1 MFRFENQQ
9 FLYWLFLIVF
19 FIAAYVFIFIHD
31 KRRMERYCDRAL
43 LGKLTAQT
51 SHGMQH
57 LKFAL
62 LMLALVCFIFAAA
75 NPQTAGKMEK
85 VKRKG
90 VDIMLCLDVS
100 NSMLATDIQPNRLDA
115 CKMAINRFIDKLTGD
130 RVGLVVFAG
139 KSFVQLPITTDYAAA
154 KMFISQINTQM
165 MPSQG
170 TDISAALETA
180 AAAMLPETDD
190 NPDEA
195 APKTSR
201 VILLASDGE
210 DHFPE
215 SAATAAELAK
225 TGFVIHTIGIG
236 STKGVPIPTG
246 AGGKQFKKDNTG
258 NTVITRL
265 NEGTLKD
272 IAAAAG
278 GTYVH
283 ATNANMGFESILNE
297 INAMEKSDIED
308 VNFTMFEN
316 HYQYPLLVGL
326 LLLFI
331 ESLLFTST
339 PKIKQ
344 LLSKMRRQYKV
355 TAFLLVASC
364 LFIGCKKDHTRP
376 SALNDGNVE
385 FAAGDS
391 LRAHSLFEPDS
402 IMPFDTT
409 GESHYAKALEIY
421 DSTAANELVNA
432 NQTLFD
438 QIDAH
443 YRLNRFDTI
452 PRMADSLRRM
462 CGDQNPEFLA
472 NIFYNEGNS
481 YMQQKQ
487 YGKAIQSYKEALKRN
502 PKDMDAKYNL
512 VYAKKMAETHGEGGG
527 GGGQDQQ
534 QNQQQDQQKQQQQGQ
549 GENDQK
555 KNQQQQQQ
563 QSQGQGQ
570 QDKQQQG
577 QQGQQQQQTRQKDAM
592 MRQLDA
598 LQQNERQT
606 QKKINVQRVPEDQR
620 SKQNQEKDW

>member
-9 FLYWLFLIVF
+9 LLYWLFLVGF
-19 FIAAYVFIFIHD
+19 FIAVYIFLFVRD
-31 KRRMERYCDRAL
+31 KRRMERYCERGL
-43 LGKLTAQT
+43 LGKLTEGT
-51 SHGMQH
+51 SRGMQH
-57 LKFAL
+57 LKFAV

-154 KMFISQINTQM
+154 KMFINQINTQM
-165 MPSQG
+165 MPTQG
-170 TDISAALETA
+170 TDISAALATA
-180 AAAMLPETDD
+180 AAAMTPETDEADD
-190 NPDEA
+190 NAGSKP
-195 APKTSR
+195 SR

-215 SAATAAELAK
+215 SAMTAAELAK
-225 TGFVIHTIGIG
+225 EGFVIHTIGIG
-236 STKGVPIPTG
+236 STKGVPIPIG
-246 AGGKQFKKDNTG
+246 AGGKQFKKDNAG

-265 NEGTLKD
+265 NEATLKD
-272 IAAAAG
+272 IAAAG
-278 GTYVH
+278 GGAYVH
-283 ATNANMGFESILNE
+283 ATNANMGFETILNE

-308 VNFTMFEN
+308 VNFTMYESY
-316 HYQYPLLVGL
+316 YQYPLLVGI

-331 ESLLFTST
+331 ESLLFTTT

-344 LLSKMRRQYKV
+344 LLAKTRRQYKV
-355 TAFLLVASC
+355 AVFLLVAGC
-364 LFIGCKKDHTRP
+364 LFASCKKDHTRP
-376 SALNDGNVE
+376 SALNAGNVE

-402 IMPFDTT
+402 LMPYDTT
-409 GESHYAKALEIY
+409 GESHYTKALEIY

-438 QIDAH
+438 QMDAH

-472 NIFYNEGNS
+472 NVFYNEGNS

-487 YGKAIQSYKEALKRN
+487 YGQAIQAYKEALKRN

-512 VYAKKMAETHGEGGG
+512 VYAKKMAETHGDGG
-527 GGGQDQQ
+527 GGGQNQQ
-534 QNQQQDQQKQQQQGQ
+534 QQQDQQKQNQQGQ
-549 GENDQK
+549 GKNDQQK
-555 KNQQQQQQ
+555 DQQQQ
-563 QSQGQGQ
+563 QGQGQ
-570 QDKQQQG
+570 QDKQQQQQG
-577 QQGQQQQQTRQKDAM
+577 QQGQQQQQARQKDAM

-606 QKKINVQRVPEDQR
+606 QKKVNVQRVPEDQR
-620 SKQNQEKDW
+620 SRQNQEKDW

>member
-9 FLYWLFLIVF
+9 LLYWLLLVVF
-19 FIAAYVFIFIHD
+19 FIAAYIFLFVRD
-31 KRRMERYCDRAL
+31 KRRMERYCERNL

-57 LKFAL
+57 LKFAV

-85 VKRKG
+85 TKRKG

-154 KMFISQINTQM
+154 KMFINQINTQM
-165 MPSQG
+165 MPTQG

-180 AAAMLPETDD
+180 AIAMTPETDETDD
-190 NPDEA
+190 NAGSKP
-195 APKTSR
+195 SR
-201 VILLASDGE
+201 VILVASDGE

-215 SAATAAELAK
+215 SAMTAAELAK
-225 TGFVIHTIGIG
+225 EGFVIHTIGIG
-236 STKGVPIPTG
+236 STKGVPIPIG

-272 IAAAAG
+272 IAAAG
-278 GTYVH
+278 GGAYVH
-283 ATNANMGFESILNE
+283 ATNANMGFETILNE

-308 VNFTMFEN
+308 INFTMYESY
-316 HYQYPLLVGL
+316 YQYPLIVGI
-326 LLLFI
+326 LLLFL
-331 ESLLFTST
+331 ESLLFTTT
-339 PKIKQ
+339 PKIKE
-344 LLSKMRRQYKV
+344 LLAKTRRHYR
-355 TAFLLVASC
+355 TAVLLLAVGCLFASC
-364 LFIGCKKDHTRP
+364 KRDHTRP
-376 SALNDGNVE
+376 SALNEGNME

-391 LRAHSLFEPDS
+391 LLAHSLFEPDS
-402 IMPFDTT
+402 MMPFDTT
-409 GESHYAKALEIY
+409 GESHYTKALEIY

-432 NQTLFD
+432 NQTLYD
-438 QIDAH
+438 QIAAH

-462 CGDQNPEFLA
+462 CGDQIPEFLA
-472 NIFYNEGNS
+472 NIYYNEGNS

-487 YGKAIQSYKEALKRN
+487 YGQAIQAYKEALKRN

-512 VYAKKMAETHGEGGG
+512 VYAKKMADTHGEGGG
-527 GGGQDQQ
+527 GDGG
-534 QNQQQDQQKQQQQGQ
+534 QQQQ
-549 GENDQK
+549 
-555 KNQQQQQQ
+555 NQQQQQQ
-563 QSQGQGQ
+563 QQGQGQ
-570 QDKQQQG
+570 NDKQKDQQQQQQQGQGQKDKQQQQQG
-577 QQGQQQQQTRQKDAM
+577 QQGQQGHQKDAM

-606 QKKINVQRVPEDQR
+606 QKKVNIQRVPVDQHSR
-620 SKQNQEKDW
+620 QNQEKDW

>member
-1 MFRFENQQ
+1 
-9 FLYWLFLIVF
+9 
-19 FIAAYVFIFIHD
+19 
-31 KRRMERYCDRAL
+31 MERYCEAGL
-43 LGKLTAQT
+43 LSKLTAST

-57 LKFAL
+57 LKFAV
-62 LMLALVCFIFAAA
+62 LMLALVCFVFAAA

-154 KMFISQINTQM
+154 KMFINQINTQM
-165 MPSQG
+165 MPTQG

-180 AAAMLPETDD
+180 AAAMTPETDEADD
-190 NPDEA
+190 NADSKP
-195 APKTSR
+195 SR

-215 SAATAAELAK
+215 SAMTAAELAK
-225 TGFVIHTIGIG
+225 EGFVIHTIGIG
-236 STKGVPIPTG
+236 STKGVPIPIGT
-246 AGGKQFKKDNTG
+246 GGKQFKKDNAG

-272 IAAAAG
+272 IAAAG
-278 GTYVH
+278 GGAYVH
-283 ATNANMGFESILNE
+283 ATNANMGFETILNE

-308 VNFTMFEN
+308 VNFTMYESY
-316 HYQYPLLVGL
+316 YQYPLIVGI

-331 ESLLFTST
+331 ESLLFTTT
-339 PKIKQ
+339 PKIKE
-344 LLSKMRRQYKV
+344 LLAKTRRQYK
-355 TAFLLVASC
+355 TAVLILAVGC
-364 LFIGCKKDHTRP
+364 LFASCKKDHTRP
-376 SALNDGNVE
+376 SALNAGNVE

-391 LRAHSLFEPDS
+391 LLAHSLFEPDS

-409 GESHYAKALEIY
+409 GESHYTKALEIY

-438 QIDAH
+438 QMAAH

-472 NIFYNEGNS
+472 NIYYNEGNS

-487 YGKAIQSYKEALKRN
+487 YGQAIQAYKEALKRN

-512 VYAKKMAETHGEGGG
+512 VYAKKMAETHGDGGG
-527 GGGQDQQ
+527 GGGQNQQ
-534 QNQQQDQQKQQQQGQ
+534 QQQDQKQQQQQGQ
-549 GENDQK
+549 GKNDQQK
-555 KNQQQQQQ
+555 DQQQQ
-563 QSQGQGQ
+563 QGQGQ
-570 QDKQQQG
+570 QDKQQQQG
-577 QQGQQQQQTRQKDAM
+577 QQGQQQQQARQKDAM

-606 QKKINVQRVPEDQR
+606 QKKVNVQRVPEDQR
-620 SKQNQEKDW
+620 SRQNQEKDW

>member
-9 FLYWLFLIVF
+9 LLYWLLLVGF
-19 FIAAYVFIFIHD
+19 FIVLYIFLYVHD
-31 KRRMERYCDRAL
+31 KRRMERYCEKGL
-43 LGKLTAQT
+43 LGKLTVQT

-57 LKFAL
+57 LKFAV
-62 LMLALVCFIFAAA
+62 LMIALVCFIFAAA

-154 KMFISQINTQM
+154 KMFINQINTQM
-165 MPSQG
+165 MPTQG
-170 TDISAALETA
+170 TDISAALEIA
-180 AAAMLPETDD
+180 AVAMIPETDEADD
-190 NPDEA
+190 NADSKP
-195 APKTSR
+195 SR

-215 SAATAAELAK
+215 SAMTAAELAK
-225 TGFVIHTIGIG
+225 EGFVIHTIGIG
-236 STKGVPIPTG
+236 STKGVPIPIG
-246 AGGKQFKKDNTG
+246 NSGKQFKKDNAG

-283 ATNANMGFESILNE
+283 ATNANMGFETILNE

-308 VNFTMFEN
+308 VNFTMYDSY
-316 HYQYPLLVGL
+316 YQYPLLVGI

-331 ESLLFTST
+331 ESLLFTTT
-339 PKIKQ
+339 PKIKE
-344 LLSKMRRQYKV
+344 LLARTRRHYK
-355 TAFLLVASC
+355 TAVLLLAVGCIFVS
-364 LFIGCKKDHTRP
+364 CKKDHTRP
-376 SALNDGNVE
+376 SALNAGNVE
-385 FAAGDS
+385 FAIGDS

-402 IMPFDTT
+402 LMPFDTT
-409 GESHYAKALEIY
+409 GESHYTKALEIY
-421 DSTAANELVNA
+421 DSTAVNELVNA

-438 QIDAH
+438 QIDAY
-443 YRLNRFDTI
+443 YRLNYFDTI

-462 CGDQNPEFLA
+462 CGDKNPEFLA
-472 NIFYNEGNS
+472 NVYYNEGNS

-487 YGKAIQSYKEALKRN
+487 YGQAIQSYKEALKRN

-512 VYAKKMAETHGEGGG
+512 VYAKKMADAHGNGNGG
-527 GGGQDQQ
+527 DQK
-534 QNQQQDQQKQQQQGQ
+534 QQKQQQQQ
-549 GENDQK
+549 QKQDQK
-555 KNQQQQQQ
+555 KKEQQQNQQQQQQ
-563 QSQGQGQ
+563 QQNQGE
-570 QDKQQQG
+570 QDKQQQK
-577 QQGQQQQQTRQKDAM
+577 QQVQPQRQNQQKDAM

-606 QKKINVQRVPEDQR
+606 QKKVNVERIPEDQR
-620 SKQNQEKDW
+620 NRQNQEKDW

>member
-1 MFRFENQQ
+1 
-9 FLYWLFLIVF
+9 
-19 FIAAYVFIFIHD
+19 
-31 KRRMERYCDRAL
+31 MERYCEAGL
-43 LGKLTAQT
+43 LSRLTAST

-57 LKFAL
+57 LKFAV
-62 LMLALVCFIFAAA
+62 LMLALACFILAAA

-85 VKRKG
+85 TKRKG

-100 NSMLATDIQPNRLDA
+100 NSMLATDIQPNRLAA
-115 CKMAINRFIDKLTGD
+115 CKMAINRFIDKLSGD

-154 KMFISQINTQM
+154 KMFINQINTQM
-165 MPSQG
+165 MPTQG

-180 AAAMLPETDD
+180 ALAMTPEADETDD
-190 NPDEA
+190 A
-195 APKTSR
+195 TSKASR
-201 VILLASDGE
+201 VILVASDGE

-215 SAATAAELAK
+215 SAQTAAELAK
-225 TGFVIHTIGIG
+225 EGFVIHTIGIG

-246 AGGKQFKKDNTG
+246 PSGKQFKKDNAG

-265 NEGTLKD
+265 NESTLKD

-278 GTYVH
+278 GAYVH
-283 ATNANMGFESILNE
+283 ATNANMGFETILNE

-308 VNFTMFEN
+308 INFTMYESY
-316 HYQYPLLVGL
+316 YQYPLIIGII
-326 LLLFI
+326 LLFI
-331 ESLLFTST
+331 ESLLFTTT

-355 TAFLLVASC
+355 TVFLLVAGC
-364 LFIGCKKDHTRP
+364 LLTSCKKDHTRP
-376 SALNDGNVE
+376 SALNAGNVE

-391 LRAHSLFEPDS
+391 LLAHSLFEPDS
-402 IMPFDTT
+402 LMPFDTT
-409 GESHYAKALEIY
+409 GESHYTKALEIY

-452 PRMADSLRRM
+452 PRMADSLRKM

-472 NIFYNEGNS
+472 NVFYNEGNS

-487 YGKAIQSYKEALKRN
+487 YGQAIQAYKEALKRN

-527 GGGQDQQ
+527 GG
-534 QNQQQDQQKQQQQGQ
+534 QNQQQQQKQDQQQQGQ
-549 GENDQK
+549 GQNDQQK
-555 KNQQQQQQ
+555 EQQQQQQ
-563 QSQGQGQ
+563 QQQGQGQ

-577 QQGQQQQQTRQKDAM
+577 QQGQQNRQKDAM

-606 QKKINVQRVPEDQR
+606 QKKVNIQRVPEDQR
-620 SKQNQEKDW
+620 SRQNQEKDW

>member
-9 FLYWLFLIVF
+9 LLYWLLLVVF
-19 FIAAYVFIFIHD
+19 FIATYIFLFVRD
-31 KRRMERYCDRAL
+31 KRRMERYCERGL

-57 LKFAL
+57 LKFAV

-154 KMFISQINTQM
+154 KMFINQISTQM
-165 MPSQG
+165 MPTQG
-170 TDISAALETA
+170 TDISAALATA
-180 AAAMLPETDD
+180 AAAMTPELDEADD
-190 NPDEA
+190 NADSKP
-195 APKTSR
+195 SR
-201 VILLASDGE
+201 VILVASDGE

-215 SAATAAELAK
+215 GAMTAAELAK
-225 TGFVIHTIGIG
+225 EGFVIHTIGIG
-236 STKGVPIPTG
+236 STKGVPIPIG
-246 AGGKQFKKDNTG
+246 AGGKQFKKDNAG

-265 NEGTLKD
+265 NETTLKD
-272 IAAAAG
+272 IASAG
-278 GTYVH
+278 GGAYVH
-283 ATNANMGFESILNE
+283 ATNANMGFETILNE

-308 VNFTMFEN
+308 VNFTMYESY
-316 HYQYPLLVGL
+316 YQYPLLVGI

-331 ESLLFTST
+331 ESLLFTTT
-339 PKIKQ
+339 PKIKE
-344 LLSKMRRQYKV
+344 LLAKTRRHYK
-355 TAFLLVASC
+355 TAVLLLAVGC
-364 LFIGCKKDHTRP
+364 LFASCKKDHTRP
-376 SALNDGNVE
+376 SALNAGNVE

-409 GESHYAKALEIY
+409 GESHYTKALEIY

-472 NIFYNEGNS
+472 NVFYNEGNS

-487 YGKAIQSYKEALKRN
+487 YGQAIQAYKEALKRN

-512 VYAKKMAETHGEGGG
+512 VYAKKMAETHGDGG
-527 GGGQDQQ
+527 GGGQNQQ
-534 QNQQQDQQKQQQQGQ
+534 QQQDQQKQDQQGQ
-549 GENDQK
+549 GKNDQQK
-555 KNQQQQQQ
+555 DQQQQQQ
-563 QSQGQGQ
+563 QGQGQ
-570 QDKQQQG
+570 QDKQQQQQG
-577 QQGQQQQQTRQKDAM
+577 QQGQQQQQARQKDAM

-606 QKKINVQRVPEDQR
+606 QKKVNVQRVPEDQR
-620 SKQNQEKDW
+620 SRQNQEKDW

>member
-9 FLYWLFLIVF
+9 LLYWLLLVVF
-19 FIAAYVFIFIHD
+19 FIAAYFFLFVRD
-31 KRRMERYCDRAL
+31 KRRMERYCERNL

-57 LKFAL
+57 LKFAV

-154 KMFISQINTQM
+154 KMFINQINTQM
-165 MPSQG
+165 MPTQG
-170 TDISAALETA
+170 TDISAALATA
-180 AAAMLPETDD
+180 AAAMMPETDEADD
-190 NPDEA
+190 NANSKP
-195 APKTSR
+195 SR

-215 SAATAAELAK
+215 SAMTAAELAK
-225 TGFVIHTIGIG
+225 EGFVIHTIGIG
-236 STKGVPIPTG
+236 STKGVPIPIG
-246 AGGKQFKKDNTG
+246 AGGKQFKKDNSG

-272 IAAAAG
+272 IAAAG
-278 GTYVH
+278 GGAYVH
-283 ATNANMGFESILNE
+283 ATNANMGFETILNE

-308 VNFTMFEN
+308 VNFTMYESY
-316 HYQYPLLVGL
+316 YQYPLIVGI

-331 ESLLFTST
+331 ESLLFTTT
-339 PKIKQ
+339 PKIKE
-344 LLSKMRRQYKV
+344 LLAKTRRQYK
-355 TAFLLVASC
+355 TAVLLLAIGCFFAS
-364 LFIGCKKDHTRP
+364 CKKDHTRP
-376 SALNDGNVE
+376 SALNAGNVE

-391 LRAHSLFEPDS
+391 LLAHSLFEPDS
-402 IMPFDTT
+402 LMPFDTT
-409 GESHYAKALEIY
+409 GESHYTKALEIY

-472 NIFYNEGNS
+472 NVFYNEGNS

-487 YGKAIQSYKEALKRN
+487 YGQAIQAYKEALKRN

-512 VYAKKMAETHGEGGG
+512 VYAKKMAETHGDGG
-527 GGGQDQQ
+527 GGGQNQQ
-534 QNQQQDQQKQQQQGQ
+534 QQQDQQKQNQQGQ
-549 GENDQK
+549 GKNDQQK
-555 KNQQQQQQ
+555 DQQQQQQ
-563 QSQGQGQ
+563 QGQGQ
-570 QDKQQQG
+570 QDKQQQQQG
-577 QQGQQQQQTRQKDAM
+577 QQGQQQQQARQKDAM

-606 QKKINVQRVPEDQR
+606 QKKVNVQRVPEDQR
-620 SKQNQEKDW
+620 SRQNQEKDW

>member
-1 MFRFENQQ
+1 
-9 FLYWLFLIVF
+9 
-19 FIAAYVFIFIHD
+19 
-31 KRRMERYCDRAL
+31 MERYCERGL
-43 LGKLTAQT
+43 LGKLTEGT

-57 LKFAL
+57 LKFAV

-154 KMFISQINTQM
+154 KMFINQINTQM
-165 MPSQG
+165 MPTQG

-180 AAAMLPETDD
+180 AAAMIPETDEADD
-190 NPDEA
+190 NTGSKP
-195 APKTSR
+195 SR

-215 SAATAAELAK
+215 SAMTAGELAK
-225 TGFVIHTIGIG
+225 EGFVIHTIGIG
-236 STKGVPIPTG
+236 SAKGVPIPIG
-246 AGGKQFKKDNTG
+246 AGGKQFKKDNAG

-265 NEGTLKD
+265 NEATLKD
-272 IAAAAG
+272 IAAAG
-278 GTYVH
+278 GGAYVH
-283 ATNANMGFESILNE
+283 ATNANMGFETILNE

-308 VNFTMFEN
+308 VNFTMYESY
-316 HYQYPLLVGL
+316 YQYPLLVGI

-331 ESLLFTST
+331 ESLLFTTT

-344 LLSKMRRQYKV
+344 LLAKTRRQYKV
-355 TAFLLVASC
+355 TVFLLVAGC
-364 LFIGCKKDHTRP
+364 LLASCKKDHTRP
-376 SALNDGNVE
+376 SALNAGNVE

-391 LRAHSLFEPDS
+391 LLAHSLFEPDS
-402 IMPFDTT
+402 LMPCDTT
-409 GESHYAKALEIY
+409 GESHYTKALEIY

-472 NIFYNEGNS
+472 NVFYNEGNS

-487 YGKAIQSYKEALKRN
+487 YGQAIQAYKEALKRN

-512 VYAKKMAETHGEGGG
+512 VYAKKMAETHGDGGG
-527 GGGQDQQ
+527 GSQNQQ
-534 QNQQQDQQKQQQQGQ
+534 QQQDQQKQNQQGQ
-549 GENDQK
+549 GKNDQPK
-555 KNQQQQQQ
+555 DQQQQQQ
-563 QSQGQGQ
+563 QGQGQ
-570 QDKQQQG
+570 QDKQQQQQG

-606 QKKINVQRVPEDQR
+606 QKKVNLERVPDDQR
-620 SKQNQEKDW
+620 SRQNQEKDW

>member
-1 MFRFENQQ
+1 MFRFENQS
-9 FLYWLFLIVF
+9 FLYWLLLVGF
-19 FIAAYVFIFIHD
+19 FIVAYILLFIHD
-31 KRRMERYCDRAL
+31 KRRMERYCETGL
-43 LGKLTAQT
+43 LAKLTGST
-51 SHGMQH
+51 SRGMQH
-57 LKFAL
+57 LKFAV
-62 LMLALVCFIFAAA
+62 LMLALACFVFAAA

-85 VKRKG
+85 TKRKG

-139 KSFVQLPITTDYAAA
+139 KAFVQLPITTDYAAA
-154 KMFISQINTQM
+154 KMFINQINTQM

-170 TDISAALETA
+170 TDISSALVIAAN
-180 AAAMLPETDD
+180 AMTPEEDETD
-190 NPDEA
+190 EA
-195 APKTSR
+195 TSKPSR
-201 VILLASDGE
+201 VILVASDGE

-215 SAATAAELAK
+215 SAQTAAELAK
-225 TGFVIHTIGIG
+225 EGFVIHTIGIG

-246 AGGKQFKKDNTG
+246 PNGKQFKKDNAG

-278 GTYVH
+278 GAYVH
-283 ATNANMGFESILNE
+283 ATNANMGFETILNE

-308 VNFTMFEN
+308 INFTMYESY
-316 HYQYPLLVGL
+316 YQYPLLIGMI
-326 LLLFI
+326 LLFI
-331 ESLLFTST
+331 ESLLFTTT
-339 PKIKQ
+339 PKVKQ
-344 LLSKMRRQYKV
+344 LLAKMRRQYKV
-355 TAFLLVASC
+355 AMFLLVAGC
-364 LFIGCKKDHTRP
+364 LFASCKKDHTRP
-376 SALNDGNVE
+376 SALNAGNVE

-402 IMPFDTT
+402 LMPFDTT
-409 GESHYAKALEIY
+409 GESHYTRALEIY

-443 YRLNRFDTI
+443 YRLNHFDTI
-452 PRMADSLRRM
+452 PHMADSLRKM
-462 CGDQNPEFLA
+462 SGDHNPEFLA
-472 NIFYNEGNS
+472 DIYYNEGNA

-487 YGKAIQSYKEALKRN
+487 YGQAIQAYKEALKRN

-512 VYAKKMAETHGEGGG
+512 VYAKKMAETHGDGG
-527 GGGQDQQ
+527 GGGQ
-534 QNQQQDQQKQQQQGQ
+534 
-549 GENDQK
+549 
-555 KNQQQQQQ
+555 NQQQQQQ
-563 QSQGQGQ
+563 QNQ
-570 QDKQQQG
+570 QQQQQQG
-577 QQGQQQQQTRQKDAM
+577 QDKNDQQKDQQQNQGQQQEKKQEQGQQPQQARQKDAM

-606 QKKINVQRVPEDQR
+606 QKKVNLDRVPEDQR
-620 SKQNQEKDW
+620 SRQNKEKDW